1 MIQRLDPGFYDV
13 FLRLIL
19 FLLIDH
25 KKKQPGIGAALMIKM
40 IVGDHVVDRLAHA
53 QALGV
58 VNKAGGGAGLAH
70 LLELV
75 AVLPGVGPGA
85 VGKRIANGV
94 VGNRRA
100 VVGGELVFPVVIA
113 VVLLWYLP

>member
-1 MIQRLDPGFYDV
+1 MEGVGALGHVDDV
-13 FLRLIL
+13 L
-19 FLLIDH
+19 
-25 KKKQPGIGAALMIKM
+25 AVESV
-40 IVGDHVVDRLAHA
+40 VGDHVIDGLPHT

-58 VNKAGGGAGLAH
+58 VDKAGGGAALAH
-70 LLELV
+70 LPELV
-75 AVLPGVGPGA
+75 AVLPGVDPGA

-113 VVLLWYLP
+113 VVLLWYLPKNS

>member
-1 MIQRLDPGFYDV
+1 MSFQIRRSSPDRSCFEDNE
-13 FLRLIL
+13 I
-19 FLLIDH
+19 
-25 KKKQPGIGAALMIKM
+25 A
-40 IVGDHVVDRLAHA
+40 GDHTVDRLAHA
-53 QALGV
+53 QALSV
-58 VNKAGGGAGLAH
+58 VHEGSGGAALGH
-70 LLELV
+70 LLELA

-113 VVLLWYLP
+113 VVLLWYLPKNS